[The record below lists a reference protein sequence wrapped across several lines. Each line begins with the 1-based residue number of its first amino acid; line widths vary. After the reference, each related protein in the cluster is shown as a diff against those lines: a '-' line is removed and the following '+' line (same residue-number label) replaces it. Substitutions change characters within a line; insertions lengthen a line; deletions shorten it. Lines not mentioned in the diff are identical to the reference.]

1 MLPIVSGS
9 EVSTPV
15 GGTKIDSGAFRE
27 AALAPGRL
35 AQAVGQDVGGVFD
48 EVSQKIQA
56 NRNASM
62 VFKADL
68 GMRKSKDEFTAQ
80 LAKMPDPGTWLPAW
94 KQQVDQQRDAVLN
107 NPHAGPDVKR
117 VLNQKFDVWEAAT
130 TSEIRTQALRKGVAD
145 SREDAIADSTYAAHQ
160 GDIEGAKNI
169 LNAAVSH
176 YALSS
181 SDANRIG
188 KRFPTIAAQAQAD
201 TAISTNPIK
210 APELIKQFEG
220 VMEPRMFVAVQ
231 ARAREAQNQA
241 RSANL
246 NDLAEQMDNSPD
258 GTLDPKTISAA
269 VKDGQITQRGA
280 DGLIAR
286 MDRAGKTALREDQK
300 HQADLEKSYQKTLK
314 QDAKTKTES
323 LKDDLAVSMMAAQ
336 DHDWVDDPKPAETAR
351 QMKDEAAHLPPALR
365 IRAYNHIDK
374 LRSDAEKKGEKEE
387 KPVQSDIFN
396 RGKQDFARGLF
407 RPAVESDI
415 TEGVEAS
422 HWWQSDTRKV
432 VGKEMRQ
439 KTPDTQWD
447 IGATPGERAQ
457 ASVNYAK
464 WQDSMRGFFKQN
476 PDATSEQA
484 EQFSQ
489 QIMAPHVEAQVKA
502 SIVGQSTTVRVKSKD
517 GKVGTIPAA
526 NLQKAIDAGYSEVK

>member
-1 MLPIVSGS
+1 MALPIVSGS
-9 EVSTPV
+9 EQVSTPI

-27 AALAPGRL
+27 AALAPGKL

-117 VLNQKFDVWEAAT
+117 VLNQKFDVWEAST
-130 TSEIRTQALRKGVAD
+130 TAEIRTQALRKGVAD

-258 GTLDPKTISAA
+258 GALDPKTISTA
-269 VKDGQITQRGA
+269 VKSGDITQRGA

-286 MDRAGKTALREDQK
+286 MEKKGIA
-300 HQADLEKSYQKTLK
+300 QA
-314 QDAKTKTES
+314 
-323 LKDDLAVSMMAAQ
+323 KDDFAVGMMTAQ
-336 DHDWVDDPKPAETAR
+336 DHDWTEDKTPADSAR
-351 QMKDEAAHLPPALR
+351 EMKDDLAHLPPALR
-365 IRAYNHIDK
+365 LRAYNHIDK

-396 RGKQDFARGLF
+396 RGKQDFAKGLF
-407 RPAVESDI
+407 RPASEKDVLE
-415 TEGVEAS
+415 TVP
-422 HWWQSDTRKV
+422 HWFKADETKV
-432 VGKEMRQ
+432 VGKETR
-439 KTPDTQWD
+439 KPTPDSQWES
-447 IGATPGERAQ
+447 GASDQERAT
-457 ASVNYAK
+457 ATINYAK

-517 GKVGTIPAA
+517 GKIGTIPAA

>member
-1 MLPIVSGS
+1 MALPIVSGS

-15 GGTKIDSGAFRE
+15 GGTRIDSGAFRE

-258 GTLDPKTISAA
+258 GALDPKTISAA

-286 MDRAGKTALREDQK
+286 MEKKGIA
-300 HQADLEKSYQKTLK
+300 QA
-314 QDAKTKTES
+314 
-323 LKDDLAVSMMAAQ
+323 KDDFAVGMMTAQ
-336 DHDWVDDPKPAETAR
+336 DHDWTEDKTPADSAR
-351 QMKDEAAHLPPALR
+351 EMKDDLAHLPPALR
-365 IRAYNHIDK
+365 LRAYNHIDK

-396 RGKQDFARGLF
+396 RGKQDFSRGLF